1 MEIASKL
8 HLVDWIILSVTLVSI
23 VAYGTYVTRKNANVT
38 DYIKGGNDSKWWT
51 IGLSVMATQA
61 SAITFL
67 STPGQAFHSGMGFV
81 QFYFG
86 LPIAMVI
93 ICVVFIPI
101 YHKLKVYT
109 AYEFLEGRFD
119 LKTRSLAAILFLIQR
134 GLAAGI
140 TIFAP
145 AIILSAV
152 LGWDLLT
159 LNIIIG
165 FLVII
170 YTVSGGTKAV
180 NVTQKQQMII
190 IFIGMLIAFF
200 MIMSQLPENIT
211 FTNALEIAG
220 ASTKMEVLDFSF
232 DLSNRYTVWTGI
244 LGGTFLML
252 SYFGTD
258 QSQVQRY
265 LSGKSV
271 RESQLGLI
279 FNGLLK
285 VPMQFFILLI
295 GVMVFVFYQFN
306 ASPLNFN
313 PTVNDAIANSK
324 YISEYQQLEAEHI
337 QIENTKKLLFI
348 DGFQLEEK
356 QQIQDLNERD
366 LAIKAKSKLII
377 DKIDKENT
385 LDKIESNDKDY
396 VFIHFILN
404 NLPRGLIG
412 LLLAVILSAAM
423 SSTASELN
431 ALASTTAIDLYK
443 RNVKGEK
450 SDAHYVTASK
460 WFTLV
465 WGIVAISIACVAN
478 LFENLIELVN
488 IIGSIFY
495 GNVLG
500 IFLLAFFFKKVN
512 GNAVFKAAL
521 ITQVLICLIFYFG
534 IYNLEDQGL
543 DPIISYL
550 WLNFIGCILVSFF
563 SLLFVFKSINMQSK
577 LTLVITS
584 LAIFK
589 ITYDILNDVSLNII
603 HVVTLIIL
611 FFFLGLFNFDKPTIN
626 DK

>member
-8 HLVDWIILSVTLVSI
+8 HVVDWIILSVTLISI
-23 VAYGTYVTRKNANVT
+23 VSYGTYVTRKNANVT
-38 DYIKGGNDSKWWT
+38 DYIKGGSDSKWWT

-86 LPIAMVI
+86 LPIAMII

-152 LGWDLLT
+152 LGWDLFT

-190 IFIGMLIAFF
+190 IFVGMLIAFF

-220 ASTKMEVLDFSF
+220 ASNKMEVLDFSF

-313 PTVNDAIANSK
+313 PTVNDAIAS
-324 YISEYQQLEAEHI
+324 SEYVEEYRQLETEHI
-337 QIENTKKLLFI
+337 AIENTKKAIFA
-348 DGFQLEEK
+348 DGFQLIEK
-356 QQIQDLNERD
+356 EQIQALNERD
-366 LAIKAKSKLII
+366 LELKVASKAIVKKVDAA
-377 DKIDKENT
+377 
-385 LDKIESNDKDY
+385 IEANDKDY
-396 VFIHFILN
+396 VFIHFIIN

-443 RNVKGEK
+443 RNVKGER

-465 WGIVAISIACVAN
+465 WGVIAISVACVAN
-478 LFENLIELVN
+478 LFDNLIQLVN

-512 GNAVFKAAL
+512 GNAVFRAAV
-521 ITQVLICLIFYFG
+521 ITQILICAIYYFG
-534 IYNLEDQGL
+534 IYNLEAQGL

-563 SLLFVFKSINMQSK
+563 SLLFVFKSINRQSK

-611 FFFLGLFNFDKPTIN
+611 FFFLGFFNFDKTTIN

>member
-1 MEIASKL
+1 M
-8 HLVDWIILSVTLVSI
+8 HVYDWIVLGATLLFI
-23 VAYGTYVTRKNANVT
+23 VLFGVWKTRGSKNVQ
-38 DYIKGGNDSKWWT
+38 DYIRGGNTAKWYT

-93 ICVVFIPI
+93 ICLVFIPI

-109 AYEFLEGRFD
+109 AYEFLENRFD
-119 LKTRSLAAILFLIQR
+119 LKTRTLTAILFLIQR

-152 LGWDLLT
+152 LGWDLFT

-165 FLVII
+165 LLVIV

-180 NVTQKQQMII
+180 SVTQKQQMAV
-190 IFIGMLIAFF
+190 IFTGMFIAFYL
-200 MIMSQLPENIT
+200 IMSYLPENIT
-211 FTNALEIAG
+211 FKKALEIAG
-220 ASTKMEVLDFSF
+220 ASGKMEVLDFSF
-232 DLSNRYTVWTGI
+232 DFNNRYTFWSGI
-244 LGGTFLML
+244 IGGTFLAL

-265 LSGKSV
+265 LTGKSV
-271 RESQLGLI
+271 KEMQLGLV

-285 VPMQFFILLI
+285 VPMQFFILLV

-306 ASPLNFN
+306 ASPVNFN
-313 PTVNDAIANSK
+313 PIAQEELMKSQYADEFK
-324 YISEYQQLEAEHI
+324 QL
-337 QIENTKKLLFI
+337 QNK
-348 DGFQLEEK
+348 QEK
-356 QQIQDLNERD
+356 VFRD
-366 LAIKAKSKLII
+366 KKLII
-377 DKIDKENT
+377 NKYLETNNETYKNYISLANDADIEIRNEVKDLVDKVATEKNI
-385 LDKIESNDKDY
+385 KIESNDRDY

-443 RNVKGEK
+443 RKAKNNTEQHMVN
-450 SDAHYVTASK
+450 STK
-460 WFTLV
+460 WFTFA
-465 WGIVAISIACVAN
+465 WGILAIGIACIAN
-478 LFENLIELVN
+478 LAENLIQLVN

-500 IFLLAFFFKKVN
+500 IFLLAFFIKFVR
-512 GNAVFKAAL
+512 GNAVFIAAI
-521 ITQVLICLIFYFG
+521 ITQIIVIALYLLDSFEII
-534 IYNLEDQGL
+534 NL
-543 DPIISYL
+543 PYL
-550 WLNFIGCILVSFF
+550 WLNFVGCFMV
-563 SLLFVFKSINMQSK
+563 M
-577 LTLVITS
+577 VI
-584 LAIFK
+584 AIF
-589 ITYDILNDVSLNII
+589 IESL
-603 HVVTLIIL
+603 
-611 FFFLGLFNFDKPTIN
+611 IN
-626 DK
+626 SKNEHASK

>member
-1 MEIASKL
+1 MQQI
-8 HLVDWIILSVTLVSI
+8 DWFILIGTLLFI
-23 VAYGTYVTRKNANVT
+23 VLYGTYKSRGSKNVT
-38 DYIKGGNDSKWWT
+38 QYLKGGSDSRWWT

-93 ICVVFIPI
+93 ICLVFIPI
-101 YHKLKVYT
+101 YHRLKVFT
-109 AYEFLEGRFD
+109 AYEYLETRFD
-119 LKTRSLAAILFLIQR
+119 LKTRTLTAILFLIQR

-152 LGWDLLT
+152 LGWNLVM

-165 FLVII
+165 VLVII

-180 NVTQKQQMII
+180 SVTQKQQMAI
-190 IFIGMLIAFF
+190 IFGGMFVAFLLILNY
-200 MIMSQLPENIT
+200 LPLDIT
-211 FTNALEIAG
+211 FTKALEIAG
-220 ASTKMEVLDFSF
+220 ASGKMEILDFSF
-232 DLSNRYTVWTGI
+232 DFNNKYTFWSGI
-244 LGGTFLML
+244 IGGTFLAL

-265 LSGKSV
+265 LSGKSMK
-271 RESQLGLI
+271 EMQMGLI

-285 VPMQFFILLI
+285 IPMQFFILLV

-306 ASPLNFN
+306 SSPLHFN
-313 PTVNDAIANSK
+313 PSAVNDVLNSPYAAQYQDLQDKKNTLEIAIK
-324 YISEYQQLEAEHI
+324 EQQLNYAVLDN
-337 QIENTKKLLFI
+337 QGQKQTVLL
-348 DGFQLEEK
+348 D
-356 QQIQDLNERD
+356 
-366 LAIKAKSKLII
+366 IKALQSQEDQLRISSKELI
-377 DKIDKENT
+377 KKANPKAET
-385 LDKIESNDKDY
+385 NDKDY

-431 ALASTTAIDLYK
+431 ALGSTTTIDLYR
-443 RNVKGEK
+443 RNNQGR
-450 SDAHYVTASK
+450 SDKHYLRASK
-460 WFTLV
+460 GFTML
-465 WGIVAISIACVAN
+465 WGIIAIGVACVAN

-500 IFLLAFFFKKVN
+500 IFLLAFFFTYVKSR
-512 GNAVFKAAL
+512 AVFIAAI
-521 ITQVLICLIFYFG
+521 ITQG
-534 IYNLEDQGL
+534 IIVYIWWIDLM
-543 DPIISYL
+543 PYL
-550 WLNFIGCILVSFF
+550 WLNVVGA
-563 SLLFVFKSINMQSK
+563 
-577 LTLVITS
+577 TLVI
-584 LAIFK
+584 AIAF
-589 ITYDILNDVSLNII
+589 ILQIVSLDKNK
-603 HVVTLIIL
+603 
-611 FFFLGLFNFDKPTIN
+611 GLEV
-626 DK
+626 

>member
-1 MEIASKL
+1 MEIQHNL
-8 HLVDWIILSVTLVSI
+8 HTIDWIILSITLIFI
-23 VAYGTYVTRKNANVT
+23 VVYGSYVTRKNTNVQ
-38 DYIKGGNDSKWWT
+38 DYIKGGNDTKWWT

-93 ICVVFIPI
+93 ICVVFIPM
-101 YHKLKVYT
+101 YHRLKVYT

-119 LKTRSLAAILFLIQR
+119 VKTRTLTAILFLIQR
-134 GLAAGI
+134 GLSAGI

-152 LGWDLLT
+152 LGWDLLL

-190 IFIGMLIAFF
+190 IFLGMFIAFW
-200 MIMSQLPENIT
+200 MIVIQLPAEIT
-211 FTNALEIAG
+211 FTKALEIAG
-220 ASTKMEVLDFSF
+220 ASGKMKILDFSF
-232 DLSNRYTVWTGI
+232 DLNNRYTVWSGFI
-244 LGGTFLML
+244 GGTFLML

-271 RESQLGLI
+271 RESQLGMV

-285 VPMQFFILLI
+285 VPMQFFILLVGI
-295 GVMVFVFYQFN
+295 MVFVFYQFN
-306 ASPLNFN
+306 TSPLNFN
-313 PTVNDAIANSK
+313 PKANEVVRKSSYNVDYLKLTEEHIEIENIKKALLTDGIQKHEIAEIQLLNSK
-324 YISEYQQLEAEHI
+324 DASLKEA
-337 QIENTKKLLFI
+337 
-348 DGFQLEEK
+348 
-356 QQIQDLNERD
+356 
-366 LAIKAKSKLII
+366 SKVII
-377 DKIDKENT
+377 DKINMENP
-385 LDKIESNDKDY
+385 LEKIESNDKDY

-404 NLPRGLIG
+404 NLPKGLIG

-431 ALASTTAIDLYK
+431 ALASTTAMDLYK
-443 RNVKGEK
+443 RSNKFEK
-450 SDAHYVTASK
+450 SESHYVKASK
-460 WFTLV
+460 WFTLL
-465 WGIVAISIACVAN
+465 WGIIAISVACIAN
-478 LFENLIELVN
+478 LFDNLIQLVN

-500 IFLLAFFFKKVN
+500 IFLLAFFIKYVK
-512 GNAVFKAAL
+512 GNAVFIAAI
-521 ITQVLICLIFYFG
+521 ITQFLIIIIWY
-534 IYNLEDQGL
+534 L
-543 DPIISYL
+543 DYLPYL
-550 WLNFIGCILVSFF
+550 WLNLLGCVLVMMIAVLFQF
-563 SLLFVFKSINMQSK
+563 SQKV
-577 LTLVITS
+577 TG
-584 LAIFK
+584 
-589 ITYDILNDVSLNII
+589 YVSN
-603 HVVTLIIL
+603 
-611 FFFLGLFNFDKPTIN
+611 
-626 DK
+626 

>member
-1 MEIASKL
+1 MEIESKL
-8 HLVDWIILSVTLVSI
+8 HAIDWIVLSVTLISI

-38 DYIKGGNDSKWWT
+38 DYIKGGNDTKWWT

-67 STPGQAFHSGMGFV
+67 STPGQAFNSGMGFV

-86 LPIAMVI
+86 LPIAMII
-93 ICVVFIPI
+93 ICLVFIPI

-119 LKTRSLAAILFLIQR
+119 LKTRSLASVLFLIQR

-152 LGWDLLT
+152 LGWNLLT

-200 MIMSQLPENIT
+200 MIMSQLPANIT

-220 ASTKMEVLDFSF
+220 ASNKMQVLDFSS
-232 DLSNRYTVWTGI
+232 DLSNRYTIWTGI

-306 ASPLNFN
+306 PSPLNFN
-313 PTVNDAIANSK
+313 PNVNDAVTNSK
-324 YISEYQQLEAEHI
+324 YQQEYKALENEHI
-337 QIENTKKLLFI
+337 AIENTKKIIFA
-348 DGFQLEEK
+348 DGFQADEKEE
-356 QQIQDLNERD
+356 IQSLNAKD
-366 LAIKAKSKLII
+366 LALKASSKDVIK
-377 DKIDKENT
+377 KINDQ
-385 LDKIESNDKDY
+385 IETNDKDY

-431 ALASTTAIDLYK
+431 ALASTTTIDLYK
-443 RNVKGEK
+443 RNVSKNK
-450 SDAHYVTASK
+450 SEEHYVKASK
-460 WFTLV
+460 WFTLA
-465 WGIVAISIACVAN
+465 WGLIAISVACVAN
-478 LFENLIELVN
+478 LFDNLIQLVN

-512 GNAVFKAAL
+512 GNAVFKAAV
-521 ITQVLICLIFYFG
+521 ITQILICSIYYFG
-534 IYNLEDQGL
+534 IYKLEAAGL
-543 DPIISYL
+543 EPIISYL
-550 WLNFIGCILVSFF
+550 WLNFIGCILVLFF
-563 SLLFVFKSINMQSK
+563 SLFFVFNAINKESK
-577 LTLVITS
+577 VILLITS

-589 ITYDILNDVSLNII
+589 ISYDILNDVSLSIT
-603 HVVTLIIL
+603 HVVTLIVL
-611 FFFLGLFNFDKPTIN
+611 FFFLGFFNIDKTAL
-626 DK
+626 DEK

>member
-1 MEIASKL
+1 LDVESKL
-8 HLVDWIILSVTLVSI
+8 HAIDWIILSVTLIFIVS
-23 VAYGTYVTRKNANVT
+23 YGIYVTRKNADVT
-38 DYIKGGNDSKWWT
+38 DYLKGGNNSKWWT

-86 LPIAMVI
+86 LPIAMII

-134 GLAAGI
+134 GLSAGI

-159 LNIIIG
+159 LNMIIG
-165 FLVII
+165 ILVIM

-190 IFIGMLIAFF
+190 IFIGMIIAFY
-200 MIMSQLPENIT
+200 MIMSQLPADIT
-211 FTNALEIAG
+211 FSKALDIAG
-220 ASTKMEVLDFSF
+220 ASGKMQVLDFSF

-306 ASPLNFN
+306 PAPLNFN
-313 PTVNDAIANSK
+313 PRANEEIIKSK
-324 YISEYQQLEAEHI
+324 YVKEYRTLSSAHTI
-337 QIENTKKLLFI
+337 IENEKKLLFAN
-348 DGFQLEEK
+348 GFQDAERA
-356 QQIQDLNERD
+356 QILALNKRD
-366 LAIKAKSKLII
+366 FILKEKSKEII
-377 DKIDKENT
+377 DKIGRENT
-385 LDKIESNDKDY
+385 SNKIVSNDKDY
-396 VFIHFILN
+396 VFIYFILN
-404 NLPRGLIG
+404 NLPRGIIG

-443 RNVKGEK
+443 RNFNTDR
-450 SDAHYVTASK
+450 SDAHYVKASK

-465 WGIVAISIACVAN
+465 WGLIAISVACIAD
-478 LFENLIELVN
+478 LFDNLIQLVN

-500 IFLLAFFFKKVN
+500 IFLLAFFIKFVK
-512 GNAVFKAAL
+512 GNAVFIAAL
-521 ITQVLICLIFYFG
+521 ITQSLIIGVY
-534 IYNLEDQGL
+534 IL
-543 DPIISYL
+543 DWLPYL
-550 WLNFIGCILVSFF
+550 WLNLLGC
-563 SLLFVFKSINMQSK
+563 
-577 LTLVITS
+577 TLVMGIS
-584 LAIFK
+584 
-589 ITYDILNDVSLNII
+589 
-603 HVVTLIIL
+603 VVFQYFI
-611 FFFLGLFNFDKPTIN
+611 NFRENQKKN
-626 DK
+626 QL